1 MRLFFASRSS
11 VLLLLLLLCEET
23 TIVQYEK
30 REERERE
37 RYIYVRDWTLVRG
50 LVMILSG
57 NFSPSCEKNVRS
69 CRNALED
76 VLLRYIKLIK

>member
-11 VLLLLLLLCEET
+11 VLLLLLREET

-30 REERERE
+30 REERERI
-37 RYIYVRDWTLVRG
+37 YIYVRDWTLVRG

-69 CRNALED
+69 CRNAPED